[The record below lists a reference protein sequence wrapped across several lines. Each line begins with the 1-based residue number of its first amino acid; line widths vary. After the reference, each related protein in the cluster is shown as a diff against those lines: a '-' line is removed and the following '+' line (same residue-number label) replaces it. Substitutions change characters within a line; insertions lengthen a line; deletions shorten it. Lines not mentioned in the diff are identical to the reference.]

1 MKLYF
6 FIVVCLLVA
15 TSFGCRTQRESLQSE
30 RVVEV
35 RTKTVETLRDT
46 TIDIPA
52 DSSVL
57 IAYLQCDSMNNVLLK
72 QVKTLQGKRSKID
85 YETQTN
91 IDGSVRLTAD
101 CVCDS
106 LEIYLQIKDRYEK
119 DFEKVIDTEIIER
132 IVEVKQKCKV
142 FQNMIVG
149 FLIGILVS
157 IIVRL
162 IIKFYLKK

>member
-1 MKLYF
+1 VKVYF

-15 TSFGCRTQRESLQSE
+15 TTFGCRTQRESLQSE

-35 RTKTVETLRDT
+35 RTEIVETLRDT
-46 TIDIPA
+46 TIYISA

-57 IAYLQCDSMNNVLLK
+57 IAYLKCDSVNNVLLK
-72 QVKTLQGKRSKID
+72 QVKTIQGKRSKID

-91 IDGSVRLTAD
+91 IDGSVTLTAD

-106 LEIYLQIKDRYEK
+106 LEIYFQIKDRYEK
-119 DFEKVIDTEIIER
+119 DFEKVTDTEIIER

-142 FQNMIVG
+142 FQNVLIG

-157 IIVRL
+157 IIVQL
-162 IIKFYLKK
+162 IIKIYLKK